1 MIQLSVRDDGKGLGE
16 GGESEA
22 ARFGVMGMRERV
34 QALNGE
40 LELTSSQGEGLI
52 VRATIPVVGT
62 ADEVA
67 TSRPVA
73 SA

>member
-1 MIQLSVRDDGKGLGE
+1 
-16 GGESEA
+16 
-22 ARFGVMGMRERV
+22 MRERV

-40 LELTSSQGEGLI
+40 LELTSSQGEGLT

-62 ADEVA
+62 ADEA
-67 TSRPVA
+67 AASRPVA